1 MNKTFRKAS
10 DGWYLDIDSKDRY
23 FRIAYFGNRIPGYR
37 SNFFGKYPSWYWI
50 KDFSIRIGKLS
61 IDLDTVF

>member
-1 MNKTFRKAS
+1 MNKKFQKTQE
-10 DGWYLDIDSKDRY
+10 GWYFDLDFKDQF
-23 FRIAYFGNRIPGYR
+23 FRIAYFSNRIPCYR
-37 SNFFGKYPSWYWI
+37 LKFYWKYPAWYWI

>member
-1 MNKTFRKAS
+1 MNKTFRKNS
-10 DGWYLDIDSKDRY
+10 DGWYLDLDSKDRY
-23 FRIAYFGNRIPGYR
+23 FRIAYFNNRIPIYR
-37 SNFFGKYPSWYWI
+37 LKLFSKYPSWYWI